1 MTVNFGYDSLFSCIR
16 SLSYLH
22 EGTNFEIDLFCNHF
36 GLFMQKLQKVFVDIK
51 IGNFLWMQRPN
62 VSSHLVVLEYQL
74 YQAVLS
80 DDSLEL
86 L

>member
-1 MTVNFGYDSLFSCIR
+1 
-16 SLSYLH
+16 
-22 EGTNFEIDLFCNHF
+22 
-36 GLFMQKLQKVFVDIK
+36 MQKLQKVFVDIK

-62 VSSHLVVLEYQL
+62 VSSHLVVLECQL